1 MPAGQAFAFQG
12 FVVDRCAA
20 AGAALLWLLPLGL
33 VAFSGAPGGLQGFIG
48 SALLQCGGAHIG
60 LQMQSP
66 PWWWAGVL
74 VVRGCIPALR
84 SRM

>member
-33 VAFSGAPGGLQGFIG
+33 VAFSGALGSLQGFFG
-48 SALLQCGGAHIG
+48 SALLQWGGAHTGSIEKAHSG
-60 LQMQSP
+60 
-66 PWWWAGVL
+66 WAM
-74 VVRGCIPALR
+74 CF
-84 SRM
+84 

>member
-33 VAFSGAPGGLQGFIG
+33 VAFSGALGSLQGFFG
-48 SALLQCGGAHIG
+48 SALLQWGGAHWFGSIG
-60 LQMQSP
+60 FMNTSQWVMPFRPLTWP
-66 PWWWAGVL
+66 
-74 VVRGCIPALR
+74 
-84 SRM
+84 